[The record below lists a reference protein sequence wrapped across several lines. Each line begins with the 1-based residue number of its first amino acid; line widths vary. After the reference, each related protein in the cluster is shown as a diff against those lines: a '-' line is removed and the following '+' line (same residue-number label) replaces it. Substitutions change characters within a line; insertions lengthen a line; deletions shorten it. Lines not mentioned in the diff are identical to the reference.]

1 MTPVPRRIDVES
13 MSDEHYLTTADA
25 LTYLQTTARTL
36 YRRLA
41 NGEIPAVRM
50 GHQWRFRKSDLD
62 LWLEGQGRRAGGQ
75 QADVAPRAT
84 PKVLVVDDDSA
95 VRDTLADI
103 LELSRL
109 DIDTAP
115 DGASAMECL
124 RARPYDLLVTDLRMP
139 GIDGLQVVAEA
150 KRLRPGIKTVIV
162 TAFPSQSSAIE
173 AVNLGVDGY
182 LTKPFLPMDVLIAT
196 ARALNPDL
204 SISQSDTSHLS
215 TPHKG

>member
-1 MTPVPRRIDVES
+1 

-25 LTYLQTTARTL
+25 LVYLKTTTRTL

-62 LWLEGQGRRAGGQ
+62 RWVAAQGRRTGGQ
-75 QADVAPRAT
+75 PVDVAPAT
-84 PKVLVVDDDSA
+84 PRVLVVDDDSA

-109 DIDTAP
+109 DIDTAS
-115 DGASAMECL
+115 DGAAALERL
-124 RARPYDLLVTDLRMP
+124 RAHRYDLLVTDLRMP
-139 GIDGLQVVAEA
+139 GLDGMQVVAEA

-162 TAFPSQSSAIE
+162 TGFPSQASAIG

-182 LTKPFLPMDVLIAT
+182 LTKPFQPMDVLIAT
-196 ARALNPDL
+196 ARALNPGL
-204 SISQSDTSHLS
+204 SITQTDSSPRFS
-215 TPHKG
+215 TPHEG

>member
-1 MTPVPRRIDVES
+1 

-25 LTYLQTTARTL
+25 LVYLKTTTRTL

-62 LWLEGQGRRAGGQ
+62 RWVAAQGCRTSAQ
-75 QADVAPRAT
+75 PVDAAPAAPR
-84 PKVLVVDDDSA
+84 VLVVDDDSA

-109 DIDTAP
+109 DIDTAS
-115 DGASAMECL
+115 DGAAALERL
-124 RARPYDLLVTDLRMP
+124 RAHRYDLLVTDLRMP
-139 GIDGLQVVAEA
+139 GLDGMQVVAEA

-162 TAFPSQSSAIE
+162 TGFPSQASAIG
-173 AVNLGVDGY
+173 AVNLGVDG
-182 LTKPFLPMDVLIAT
+182 
-196 ARALNPDL
+196 
-204 SISQSDTSHLS
+204 
-215 TPHKG
+215 

>member
-1 MTPVPRRIDVES
+1 

-25 LTYLQTTARTL
+25 LVYLQTTARTL

-62 LWLEGQGRRAGGQ
+62 RWIAGQDRRTA
-75 QADVAPRAT
+75 APVAPAASPAPDPAAAMPR
-84 PKVLVVDDDSA
+84 VLVVDDDSA

-109 DIDTAP
+109 RIDTAA
-115 DGASAMECL
+115 DGASALEQL
-124 RARPYDLLVTDLRMP
+124 RAQRYDLLVTDLRMP
-139 GIDGLQVVAEA
+139 GVDGMQVVAGA
-150 KRLRPGIKTVIV
+150 KRLRPGIKTVII
-162 TAFPSQSSAIE
+162 TAFPSQASAID

-182 LTKPFLPMDVLIAT
+182 VTKPFQPMDVLIAT
-196 ARALNPDL
+196 ARALNPGL
-204 SISQSDTSHLS
+204 SITQTDSSLPFS
-215 TPHKG
+215 TPHEGQS

>member
-1 MTPVPRRIDVES
+1 

-25 LTYLQTTARTL
+25 IVYLKTTARTL

-62 LWLEGQGRRAGGQ
+62 RWIQGEGPRTGGQ
-75 QADVAPRAT
+75 AVDVAPPST
-84 PKVLVVDDDSA
+84 PRVLVVDDDSA
-95 VRDTLADI
+95 VRDTLAEI

-109 DIDTAP
+109 DIDTAA
-115 DGASAMECL
+115 DGSAAMECL

-139 GIDGLQVVAEA
+139 GVDGMQVVAEA
-150 KRLRPGIKTVIV
+150 KRLRPRIKTVIV
-162 TAFPSQSSAIE
+162 TGFPSQSSAID

-204 SISQSDTSHLS
+204 SITQTDSSHLS
-215 TPHKG
+215 TPPHKG